1 MGRYPLGDSQ
11 LQGIL
16 IEAIMKNAFVFYTAL
31 VIVVLQTPVVFCFQA
46 DLKQSQVN
54 NDLVVFIKDHL
65 GKSSYGNYMGG
76 KKVGWDTDEIKF
88 AKLNGVEVVSQVS
101 ESYFKA
107 LFGGNKTE
115 VSERTEVFYSLAGKG
130 DIILINS
137 FHLENGVKKTR
148 ELSLQKSGF
157 TLVTTTQN
165 RKDEKKVSKPKE
177 NLYMQLELASWL
189 KSKRIKGDTFDCF
202 STSVEEDDLN
212 VPTRYIYKGRKNI
225 QGQGANLLLH
235 EVDQET
241 HGALFYSLLE
251 NNGRLYYGRMGKII
265 EYRLESNDV
274 AKKLDDS
281 LVDLIQISAV
291 TLDKKLGDPV
301 KVKSLKLSFVGED
314 AFDVPQSHRQIISKG
329 KDGSLVMEIKRDFVL
344 KTSVPL
350 LLDEKKRSL
359 APSIS
364 TPSDNPKVV
373 GLAIKIVGDAS
384 SDFEK
389 ASRLVK
395 WIFANLEKTM
405 AKNSDN
411 ALDVLDKKAGD
422 CTEHTLLFVTLA
434 RALGIPAREVGGIAY
449 MAGEKSPKMGWH
461 AWAEFHDGK
470 QWITADPTWNQILVD
485 GTHIKFSE
493 GSTDL
498 KWLNILGGLTLKVI
512 DFQKD

>member
-1 MGRYPLGDSQ
+1 
-11 LQGIL
+11 
-16 IEAIMKNAFVFYTAL
+16 MKNTFLFCSAL
-31 VIVVLQTPVVFCFQA
+31 VLGFFQTPATFCFELDA
-46 DLKQSQVN
+46 KPSHVN
-54 NDLVVFIKDHL
+54 NELVGFIKGQI

-76 KKVGWDTDEIKF
+76 KKVGWDTDETKLVKF
-88 AKLNGVEVVSQVS
+88 NGVDVVSQVS

-107 LFGGNKTE
+107 MFGGNKTE
-115 VSERTEVFYSLAGKG
+115 VSDRTEVIYSLDGKG
-130 DIILINS
+130 EILLIRS
-137 FHLENGVKKTR
+137 FHIENGIKKNR
-148 ELSLQKSGF
+148 ELSLQKGSF
-157 TLVTTTQN
+157 SLVTTTQN

-177 NLYMQLELASWL
+177 TLSMQMDLASWL
-189 KSKRIKGDTFDCF
+189 KNKRLKGDTFDCF

-212 VPTRYIYKGRKNI
+212 VPTRYIYKSKKNI
-225 QGQGANLLLH
+225 SAPGKDLMVH

-251 NNGRLYYGRMGKII
+251 NNGNLYYGRMGKII

-274 AKKLDDS
+274 AKKMDDA

-301 KVKSLKLSFVGED
+301 KINSLKLSFIADDDFV
-314 AFDVPQSHRQIISKG
+314 VPQSHRQIITKG
-329 KDGSLVMEIKRDFVL
+329 KGDNLVMEIKRDFIL
-344 KTSVPL
+344 KTGKPL
-350 LLDEKKRSL
+350 ILDEQKRYL
-359 APSIS
+359 ASSIS
-364 TPSDNPKVV
+364 SPSDNPKVIA
-373 GLAIKIVGDAS
+373 LATKIIGDAS
-384 SDFEK
+384 TDFEK
-389 ASRLVK
+389 ISKLVK
-395 WIFANLEKTM
+395 WVFANLEKTM

-434 RALGIPAREVGGIAY
+434 RAIGIPSREVGGIAY
-449 MAGEKSPKMGWH
+449 MAGEKIPKMGWH

-470 QWITADPTWNQILVD
+470 QWVTADPTWNQTLVD

-498 KWLNILGGLTLKVI
+498 KWLNILGGLTLQVI

>member
-1 MGRYPLGDSQ
+1 
-11 LQGIL
+11 
-16 IEAIMKNAFVFYTAL
+16 MKNIYVYSTVL
-31 VIVVLQTPVVFCFQA
+31 VLVLLQTPLAFCFQT
-46 DLKQSQVN
+46 DLKQPQIN
-54 NDLVVFIKDHL
+54 NELLGFIKEHL
-65 GKSSYGNYMGG
+65 GVSSYGNYMGG
-76 KKVGWDTDEIKF
+76 KKVGWDTDEIKIT
-88 AKLNGVEVVSQVS
+88 KLNGLEVVSQVS

-115 VSERTEVFYSLAGKG
+115 VIDRTEVFYSLEGKG
-130 DIILINS
+130 EILLIKS
-137 FHLENGVKKTR
+137 FHLENGAKKTR
-148 ELSLQKSGF
+148 ELNLQKGGF

-177 NLYMQLELASWL
+177 NLSMQMDLASWL

-212 VPTRYIYKGRKNI
+212 VPTRYIYKSKKNI
-225 QGQGANLLLH
+225 QVTGGDLMVH

-251 NNGRLYYGRMGKII
+251 NNGRLHYGRMGKII

-274 AKKLDDS
+274 AKKLDND

-301 KVKSLKLSFVGED
+301 KIKSLKLSFVAD
-314 AFDVPQSHRQIISKG
+314 DDFDVPQSHRQIISKG
-329 KDGSLVMEIKRDFVL
+329 KDNNLVMEIKRDFII
-344 KTSVPL
+344 KNGQAL
-350 LLDEKKRSL
+350 LSDERKRSL
-359 APSIS
+359 ASSIS
-364 TPSDNPKVV
+364 IPSDNPKIIA
-373 GLAIKIVGDAS
+373 LATKIIGDAAT
-384 SDFEK
+384 DFEK
-389 ASRLVK
+389 ASRIVK
-395 WIFANLEKTM
+395 WIFTNLEKTM

-411 ALDVLDKKAGD
+411 ALDILDKKAGD

-434 RALGIPAREVGGIAY
+434 RALNIPSREVGGIAY
-449 MAGEKSPKMGWH
+449 MAGEKIPKMAWH

-470 QWITADPTWNQILVD
+470 QWLTADPTWNQTLVD

-498 KWLNILGGLTLKVI
+498 KWLNILGGLTLQVI

>member
-1 MGRYPLGDSQ
+1 
-11 LQGIL
+11 
-16 IEAIMKNAFVFYTAL
+16 MKNIFYFCAAL
-31 VIVVLQTPVVFCFQA
+31 MFGLFQVPSGFCFEA

-54 NDLVVFIKDHL
+54 NELLGFIKGHL

-76 KKVGWDTDEIKF
+76 KKVGWDTDEIKLVPF
-88 AKLNGVEVVSQVS
+88 NGVEVVSQVS

-115 VSERTEVFYSLAGKG
+115 VADRTEVFYSLNGKG
-130 DIILINS
+130 EVLLIKS
-137 FHLENGVKKTR
+137 SHIENGAKKTR
-148 ELSLQKSGF
+148 ELSLQKGVF
-157 TLVTTTQN
+157 TLVTTTPD

-177 NLYMQLELASWL
+177 SLSMQMDLASWL
-189 KSKRIKGDTFDCF
+189 KSKRVKGDIFDCF

-212 VPTRYIYKGRKNI
+212 VPTRYIYKSKKNI
-225 QGQGANLLLH
+225 QAQGGELLVH

-251 NNGRLYYGRMGKII
+251 NNGRLHYGRMGKII
-265 EYRLESNDV
+265 EYRLESNDI
-274 AKKLDDS
+274 AKKMDDT
-281 LVDLIQISAV
+281 LVDLVQISAV

-301 KVKSLKLSFVGED
+301 KIKSLKLSFIAD
-314 AFDVPQSHRQIISKG
+314 DDFDVPQSHRQIISRGKG
-329 KDGSLVMEIKRDFVL
+329 DRLVMEIKRDFIL
-344 KTSVPL
+344 KTGKPL
-350 LLDEKKRSL
+350 LPDEQKRFL
-359 APSIS
+359 ASSIS
-364 TPSDNPKVV
+364 SPSDNPKVTA
-373 GLAIKIVGDAS
+373 LAIKIIGDAS
-384 SDFEK
+384 TDFEK
-389 ASRLVK
+389 SSRIVK

-434 RALGIPAREVGGIAY
+434 RAVGIPSREVGGIAY
-449 MAGEKSPKMGWH
+449 MAGEKIPKMAWH

-470 QWITADPTWNQILVD
+470 QWLTADPTWNQTLVD

-498 KWLNILGGLTLKVI
+498 KWLNILGGLTLQVI

>member
-1 MGRYPLGDSQ
+1 
-11 LQGIL
+11 
-16 IEAIMKNAFVFYTAL
+16 MKNTFVFYAAL
-31 VIVVLQTPVVFCFQA
+31 LMWLIQSPVVFCFQT
-46 DLKQSQVN
+46 DLKQSQIN
-54 NDLVVFIKDHL
+54 NELLVFIKEHL

-115 VSERTEVFYSLAGKG
+115 VSERTEVFYSLKGKG

-148 ELSLQKSGF
+148 ELSLQKSGL

-165 RKDEKKVSKPKE
+165 RKDEKKVPKPKE
-177 NLYMQLELASWL
+177 NLSMQLELASWL
-189 KSKRIKGDTFDCF
+189 KNNRIKGDVFDCF

-212 VPTRYIYKGRKNI
+212 VPTRYIYKSKKNI
-225 QGQGANLLLH
+225 QSQGTNLLLH

-251 NNGRLYYGRMGKII
+251 NNGRLYYGKMGRII
-265 EYRLESNDV
+265 EYRLESIDV
-274 AKKLDDS
+274 AKKLDDR
-281 LVDLIQISAV
+281 LVDLIQISAI
-291 TLDKKLGDPV
+291 TLDKKLGDPF

-329 KDGSLVMEIKRDFVL
+329 KDGALMMEIKRDFVL
-344 KTSVPL
+344 KTGIPL
-350 LLDEKKRSL
+350 LPDDKKRSL
-359 APSIS
+359 TSSIS
-364 TPSDNPKVV
+364 SPSDNPKVV
-373 GLAIKIVGDAS
+373 ALATKIVGDAS
-384 SDFEK
+384 TDFEK

-395 WIFANLEKTM
+395 WIFSNLEKTM

-434 RALGIPAREVGGIAY
+434 RALGLPSREVGGIAY
-449 MAGEKSPKMGWH
+449 MAGEKIPKMGWH

-470 QWITADPTWNQILVD
+470 QWITADPTWNQTLVD
-485 GTHIKFSE
+485 GTHVKFSE

-498 KWLNILGGLTLKVI
+498 KWLNILGGLTLKVV
-512 DFQKD
+512 DFQID

>member
-1 MGRYPLGDSQ
+1 
-11 LQGIL
+11 
-16 IEAIMKNAFVFYTAL
+16 MKNIYVCSTVL
-31 VIVVLQTPVVFCFQA
+31 VLVLLQTPLAFCFQT
-46 DLKQSQVN
+46 DLKQPQIN
-54 NDLVVFIKDHL
+54 NELLGFIKEHL
-65 GKSSYGNYMGG
+65 GVSSYGNYMGG
-76 KKVGWDTDEIKF
+76 KKVGWDTDEIKIT
-88 AKLNGVEVVSQVS
+88 KLNGLEVVSQVS

-115 VSERTEVFYSLAGKG
+115 VIDRTEVFYSLEGKG
-130 DIILINS
+130 EILLIKS
-137 FHLENGVKKTR
+137 FHLENGAKKTR
-148 ELSLQKSGF
+148 ELNLQKGGF

-177 NLYMQLELASWL
+177 NLSMQLELASWL

-212 VPTRYIYKGRKNI
+212 VPTRYIYKSKKNI
-225 QGQGANLLLH
+225 QVTGGDLMVH

-251 NNGRLYYGRMGKII
+251 NNGRLHYGRMGKII

-274 AKKLDDS
+274 AKKLDND

-301 KVKSLKLSFVGED
+301 KIKSLKLSFVAD
-314 AFDVPQSHRQIISKG
+314 DDFDVPQSHRQIISKG
-329 KDGSLVMEIKRDFVL
+329 KDNNLVMEIKRDFII
-344 KTSVPL
+344 KNGQAL
-350 LLDEKKRSL
+350 LPDERKRSL
-359 APSIS
+359 ASSIS
-364 TPSDNPKVV
+364 IPSDNPKIIA
-373 GLAIKIVGDAS
+373 LATKIIGDATT
-384 SDFEK
+384 DFEK
-389 ASRLVK
+389 ASRIVK
-395 WIFANLEKTM
+395 WIFTNLEKTM

-411 ALDVLDKKAGD
+411 ALDILDKKAGD

-434 RALGIPAREVGGIAY
+434 RALNIPSREVGGIAY
-449 MAGEKSPKMGWH
+449 MAGEKIPKMAWH

-470 QWITADPTWNQILVD
+470 QWLTADPTWNQTLVD

-498 KWLNILGGLTLKVI
+498 KWLNILGGLTLQVI

>member
-1 MGRYPLGDSQ
+1 
-11 LQGIL
+11 
-16 IEAIMKNAFVFYTAL
+16 MKNTFVFYAAL
-31 VIVVLQTPVVFCFQA
+31 LMWLFQSPVVFCFQT
-46 DLKQSQVN
+46 DLKQSQVDN
-54 NDLVVFIKDHL
+54 ELLVFIKEHL

-88 AKLNGVEVVSQVS
+88 AKYNGVEVVSQVS

-115 VSERTEVFYSLAGKG
+115 VSERSEVFYSLVGKG
-130 DIILINS
+130 EIIFINS
-137 FHLENGVKKTR
+137 VHLENGVKKTR
-148 ELSLQKSGF
+148 ELSFQKGGF

-177 NLYMQLELASWL
+177 NLSMQLELASWL
-189 KSKRIKGDTFDCF
+189 KGKRIKGDTFDCF

-212 VPTRYIYKGRKNI
+212 VPTRYIYKGIKNI
-225 QGQGANLLLH
+225 QAQGANLMLH

-251 NNGRLYYGRMGKII
+251 NNGRLYYGKMGRII
-265 EYRLESNDV
+265 EYRLESIDV
-274 AKKLDDS
+274 AKKLDDR

-291 TLDKKLGDPV
+291 TLDKKLGDPF
-301 KVKSLKLSFVGED
+301 KIKSLKLSFVGED
-314 AFDVPQSHRQIISKG
+314 AFEVPQSHRQIISKG
-329 KDGSLVMEIKRDFVL
+329 KDGALVMEIKRDIIL
-344 KTSVPL
+344 KSGAPL
-350 LLDEKKRSL
+350 LPDEKKRSL
-359 APSIS
+359 TPSIS
-364 TPSDNPKVV
+364 SPSDNPKIIA
-373 GLAIKIVGDAS
+373 LATKIVGDAS
-384 SDFEK
+384 TDFEK

-395 WIFANLEKTM
+395 WIFSSLEKTM

-422 CTEHTLLFVTLA
+422 CTEHTLLFITLA

-449 MAGEKSPKMGWH
+449 MAGEKTPKMGWH

-470 QWITADPTWNQILVD
+470 QWITADPTWNQTLVD

-512 DFQKD
+512 DFQID